1 MATTAKR
8 GRVGAAPIEL
18 VTPDNPR
25 IVERTSD
32 GARARVTDQGEYV
45 SMTTGMGY
53 RDITESGPQFQGSN
67 VGTGGGRA
75 TTTGNASNVT
85 TGGAA

>member
-1 MATTAKR
+1 MTMANTAKR

-45 SMTTGMGY
+45 SMTSAQGY
-53 RDITESGPQFQGSN
+53 RD
-67 VGTGGGRA
+67 
-75 TTTGNASNVT
+75 VT
-85 TGGAA
+85 DNPAPAARRPAAPTAPTGGAA